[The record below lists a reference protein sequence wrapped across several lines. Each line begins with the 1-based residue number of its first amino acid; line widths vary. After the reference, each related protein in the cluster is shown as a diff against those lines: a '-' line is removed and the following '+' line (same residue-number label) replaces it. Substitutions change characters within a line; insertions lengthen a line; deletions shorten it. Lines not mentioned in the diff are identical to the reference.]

1 MPASHHSKF
10 FTGRMPFLPPN
21 QQRQSTEVS
30 VNSPE
35 NPWSQPGRRKGRL
48 RWEGFAEKE
57 GFKLGMKE

>member
-1 MPASHHSKF
+1 VENRKTKKLKRISS
-10 FTGRMPFLPPN
+10 
-21 QQRQSTEVS
+21 EVL

-57 GFKLGMKE
+57 CFKPGVKE